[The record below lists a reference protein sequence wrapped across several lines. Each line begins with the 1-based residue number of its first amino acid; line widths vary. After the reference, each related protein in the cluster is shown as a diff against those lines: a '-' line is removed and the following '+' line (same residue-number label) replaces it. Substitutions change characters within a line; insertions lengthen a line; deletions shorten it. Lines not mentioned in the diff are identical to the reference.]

1 MVPAKEAARII
12 GIAPP
17 TLCAWRKAKK
27 GPPYYARV
35 GRIYYDRS
43 DLSEWI
49 KGLRIEA

>member
-1 MVPAKEAARII
+1 MANGHDHSEMVPAKEA
-12 GIAPP
+12 
-17 TLCAWRKAKK
+17 AKK